1 MAAGGHTV
9 SPLSSKS
16 IDARKWKGDRNGT
29 IQLWN
34 RNRRDAG
41 SKPGGSATPQAP
53 AGRGGPQAIAGN
65 GFTYRHDWGLK
76 HGQWIL
82 PLTWSGFTN
91 ATRVFVA
98 IGEGTGGGGKF
109 VGSARYTVHNVAPD
123 TGRVTIWVDIE
134 WGSDISLI
142 VDYLIIEP

>member
-1 MAAGGHTV
+1 MAQ
-9 SPLSSKS
+9 SSS
-16 IDARKWKGDRNGT
+16 GT
-29 IQLWN
+29 GIAETQEASLEEAQLHKLLQGE
-34 RNRRDAG
+34 A
-41 SKPGGSATPQAP
+41 A
-53 AGRGGPQAIAGN
+53 PQAIAGN